1 MMALSAIEE
10 NGPVKLVSP
19 EEIAAED
26 FFLPAAMIFWRNQ
39 FDRSVFFDGGQS
51 HHFTNVGI
59 TATSCP

>member
-26 FFLPAAMIFWRNQ
+26 FSTAAMMGAP
-39 FDRSVFFDGGQS
+39 SVVLKISQRRR
-51 HHFTNVGI
+51 I
-59 TATSCP
+59 RPCL